1 MNPYNPDGGRR
12 VVACLLTISIPLAGL
27 IHTGLDA
34 VNFELGWLISVPSA
48 VVIYKI
54 LYHAFDRFIWRWCP
68 LRQLDLVTVPD
79 LNGEWRGQIK
89 SSYGSD
95 DRALQVS
102 VVITQ
107 RWSKILVRLEA
118 EESHSKSIA
127 ASFLTDDPSSPELVY
142 VYENEPASLAPEPMQ
157 AHGGTA
163 RLRLVGSDLRGKYY
177 TGRGRGT
184 VGDITLQRG

>member
-1 MNPYNPDGGRR
+1 MNPYNPDRSIK
-12 VVACLLTISIPLAGL
+12 VVTYLLTISISLASL

-48 VVIYKI
+48 VGIYKM
-54 LYHAFDRFIWRWCP
+54 LYYAFDRFVWRWRP
-68 LRQLDLVTVPD
+68 LRRRGLVTVPD
-79 LNGEWRGQIK
+79 LNGEWNGQIK
-89 SSYGSD
+89 SSYESD
-95 DRALQVS
+95 GRTLQVS
-102 VVITQ
+102 VIITQ
-107 RWSKILVRLEA
+107 QWSKILVRLEA
-118 EESHSKSIA
+118 EESCSRSIA

-163 RLRLVGSDLRGKYY
+163 RLRLDGSVLRGKYY

-184 VGDITLQRG
+184 VGDITLQKG